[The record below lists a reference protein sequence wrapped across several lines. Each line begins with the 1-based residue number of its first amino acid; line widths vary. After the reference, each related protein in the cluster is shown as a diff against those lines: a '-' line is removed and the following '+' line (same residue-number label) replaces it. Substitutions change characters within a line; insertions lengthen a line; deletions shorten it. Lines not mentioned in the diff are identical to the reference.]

1 MKSLESWDVEVT
13 YTESARVMFGVTCE
27 LDGVSR
33 NDGATGCNWEECVLE
48 CCLGRTELG
57 DVLLELETMA
67 TVFYEEASIPLICNL
82 HLLGHGI
89 VLNL

>member
-1 MKSLESWDVEVT
+1 MGHIRRNVRGRCGGRSSRGTSYAWDE
-13 YTESARVMFGVTCE
+13 GVFE
-27 LDGVSR
+27 GGFDL
-33 NDGATGCNWEECVLE
+33 
-48 CCLGRTELG
+48 TELG